1 MGPACFH
8 AAGFLVAGF
17 GVDKNPLSYPGLST
31 WVGLVLAGAGARRRG
46 GGDLAGLAKPTPE
59 DAQAFKQH
67 SMVLL

>member
-1 MGPACFH
+1 M
-8 AAGFLVAGF
+8 
-17 GVDKNPLSYPGLST
+17 
-31 WVGLVLAGAGARRRG
+31 GLVLAGAGVGKWG